1 MNGYYLMLVA
11 IYKLAIKEDAQK
23 IHTRIRRGLTA
34 KGVDRNAAKEYIND
48 NKDAIIRDMRYYIS
62 EEMRNYGGDTRK
74 IQMLGMDAVAEKYI
88 TLYGGNDE
96 KEKTDHAE

>member
-23 IHTRIRRGLTA
+23 IHTRIRRGLIA

-48 NKDAIIRDMRYYIS
+48 NKDAIIRDMQYYIS

-74 IQMLGMDAVAEKYI
+74 IQMLGMDAVATKYI
-88 TLYGGNDE
+88 KLYGG
-96 KEKTDHAE
+96 

>member
-1 MNGYYLMLVA
+1 MDGYMEMMAA
-11 IYKLAIKEDAQK
+11 IYRLALKEDAQK
-23 IHTRIRRGLTA
+23 IYTRIRRGLTA

-88 TLYGGNDE
+88 ALYGGNDE